1 MRVAALYD
9 IHGNL
14 PALEA
19 VLEDVARA
27 EVDRIVVGGD
37 VLPGPMPRESLEL
50 LLGLDTPTQCIYGN
64 GELMVLA
71 QIAASDSGRVTYWG
85 TTTGQPLPEPMQEVA
100 RWTGRQLG
108 VTHEQVIRS
117 WPATLEL
124 DVPGL
129 GNVLFCH
136 GTPRSE
142 LEVFTR
148 LTPEDRLLPVFEAL
162 GDTLVVCGHTHM
174 QFERTVGRTRVV
186 NAGSVGMPFGEPG
199 AYWLLLDDGVH
210 LRRTPFDLHAAAA
223 RVRATTYP
231 QAEEFAARN
240 ILHPPSE
247 DEMLAAFTNASFRSE
262 PTKDRR

>member
-37 VLPGPMPRESLEL
+37 LLPGPMARETFEL
-50 LLGLDTPTQCIYGN
+50 LLRLDTPAQFIYGN

-71 QIAASDSGRVTYWG
+71 QIAARHSGHVTYWG
-85 TTTGQPLPEPMQEVA
+85 TTTGQPLPEPLQEVA
-100 RWTGRQLG
+100 RWTGRQLD
-108 VTHEQVIRS
+108 VKHEQMIRS
-117 WPATLEL
+117 WPGTLEL
-124 DVPGL
+124 EVPGV
-129 GNVLFCH
+129 GHVLFCH

-148 LTPEDRLLPVFEAL
+148 LTPEDRLLPVFEGLA
-162 GDTLVVCGHTHM
+162 GTLVVCGHTHM

-186 NAGSVGMPFGEPG
+186 NAGSVGMPFGEPS
-199 AYWLLLDDGVH
+199 AYWLLLGDGVQ
-210 LRRTPFDLHAAAA
+210 LRKTSYDLLAAAD
-223 RVRATTYP
+223 RVRATQYP
-231 QAEEFAARN
+231 QAEEFAARS
-240 ILHPPSE
+240 ILQPPSE
-247 DEMLAAFTNASFRSE
+247 DEMLRAFTDVSFR
-262 PTKDRR
+262 